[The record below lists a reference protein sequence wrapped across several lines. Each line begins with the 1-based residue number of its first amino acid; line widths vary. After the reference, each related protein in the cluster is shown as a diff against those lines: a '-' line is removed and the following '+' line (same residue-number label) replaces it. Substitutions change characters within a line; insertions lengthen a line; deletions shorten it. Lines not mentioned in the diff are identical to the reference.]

1 MRKSQELTI
10 KLSEGRQRLN
20 AGIEK
25 RNKLPA
31 DKEPDGEL
39 LAEID
44 AATKAIGP
52 LEIEYRAAVTTEAAE
67 DEANS
72 KLTPDAEH
80 RERDKLVSESSV
92 LPFLLEGA
100 TGKLVEGKEAE
111 ARAAIFGD
119 HDRPGLVPFDML
131 LPRNGEARTEH
142 RADAVSPVADSAKS
156 PGSQASVLER
166 VFTRSIAARLMV
178 SLPSVAVG
186 QASYPVMTAG
196 TSAAMVAEDAGH
208 DAGAAAFTGHSLE
221 PVRLSARYI
230 FRIEDVYKMRGL
242 EDVLRRDLAAVMA
255 DSMDSQIVNG
265 DGVAPNVNGFMTEL
279 AAPVADAAAAGWNDI
294 VTKFSAMV
302 DGLNAFNLSDIRTV
316 IGGDTFQFLET
327 LFRTGAQDNGPRE
340 SAADY
345 VRGKIGGYS
354 VSSRIAAEANADSGQ
369 INIAALTSYPG
380 RNAVAPIWRGFE
392 VIRDNVT
399 KAKEGQIVLTAL
411 MLWNFKIVRETGF
424 HLLRVRKA

>member
-20 AGIEK
+20 AAIEK

-39 LAEID
+39 VAEMD

-52 LEIEYRAAVTTEAAE
+52 LEIEYRAAVTAEAAE

-80 RERDKLVSESSV
+80 RERDKLLAGASV

-100 TGKLVEGKEAE
+100 TGKLVEGREAE

-131 LPRNGEARTEH
+131 LPRGEARQEH

-166 VFTRSIAARLMV
+166 VFTRSIAARLLVAMPVV
-178 SLPSVAVG
+178 SVG
-186 QASYPVMTAG
+186 QATYPVMTAG
-196 TSAAMVAEDAGH
+196 TTAAQVAADAGH

-230 FRIEDVYKMRGL
+230 FRIEDVYRMRGL
-242 EDVLRRDLAAVMA
+242 EDVLRRDLSAVMA
-255 DSMDSQIVNG
+255 DEMDAQIVNG
-265 DGVAPNVNGFMTEL
+265 DGVAPNVNGFMSEL
-279 AAPVADAAAAGWNDI
+279 AAPDADDAAADWSGYLA
-294 VTKFSAMV
+294 KFTSLV
-302 DGLNAFNLSDIRTV
+302 DGVNAFSLSDIRTI
-316 IGGDTFQFLET
+316 IGKDSFAYAEG
-327 LFRTGAQDNGPRE
+327 LFRTGATDNGPRA
-340 SAADY
+340 SAGDY
-345 VRGKIGGYS
+345 VRNKIGGYS
-354 VSSRIAAEANADSGQ
+354 VSSRVKAQANNADGQ